1 MNDYMLDAANE
12 MRHEAAVERLVEEHG
27 PDREFTRDEIEDAA
41 LQLDAEWAAKWAGFR
56 ALEISSDLIKPE

>member
-41 LQLDAEWAAKWAGFR
+41 LQLDAGR
-56 ALEISSDLIKPE
+56 LSGRISSPRNK